1 MTVDAEV
8 LEGQR
13 VQVRTPGC
21 IASFGTT
28 LASFLQ
34 RRKLRYDVHIAV
46 FTRQLKLTLVV
57 WPNFEAAFVT

>member
-13 VQVRTPGC
+13 VQVGAPGRLC
-21 IASFGTT
+21 PLVCNVENYVRI
-28 LASFLQ
+28 
-34 RRKLRYDVHIAV
+34 HIAV

-57 WPNFEAAFVT
+57 